1 MKGTY
6 DEADYLSNAPR
17 AVRWR
22 PAWLRLGLPIVG
34 IFVAAG
40 GIAAAIG
47 LTSEEIYEAEAEIEL
62 ITPAGLGEDAALPL
76 PAERIAAARTSA
88 VATQAV
94 VQLRL
99 LDDPAFLT
107 AHPSLDTA
115 QTDPAQLRA
124 RAASILLANMDT
136 GIDDGGSIASISY
149 RSPDRFLATRI
160 ADGLALAFIPVDAQR
175 MTGVANGSRA
185 ELEALVEQVK
195 GELDAAERSLTEGM
209 SEAEIVAL
217 PDAEAD
223 LLDVDGSDAL
233 SADARRALQSQLEQV
248 RARLDEVEAA
258 ILSGELD
265 TSDPVVTQLQ
275 ERRAGLDAE
284 YQAIVQQFREDYPA
298 AQDLRER
305 MDVID
310 ASLQREAVRQAE
322 DLSAEAQQLRI
333 QESDIRAQ
341 LETLGFE
348 VAERG
353 TAGMGLGDVRQDVM
367 EKRELYQLLLA
378 RLATADGEELS
389 TTARIIQPAWLPTR
403 PMLPDWR
410 ILIGSALAIAL
421 LLSILLVFHDRRRQR
436 AAY

>member
-17 AVRWR
+17 AARWR

-217 PDAEAD
+217 PDAEAGQ
-223 LLDVDGSDAL
+223 LDVDGDAL
-233 SADARRALQSQLEQV
+233 SADARRALQAQLEQV

-265 TSDPVVTQLQ
+265 TSDPGVTQLQ
-275 ERRAGLDAE
+275 ESRAGLDAE

-333 QESDIRAQ
+333 QETNIRAQ

-353 TAGMGLGDVRQDVM
+353 TAGMGLGDVRQDVL

-403 PMLPDWR
+403 PVLPDWR

-421 LLSILLVFHDRRRQR
+421 LLSILLLVHDRRRQR